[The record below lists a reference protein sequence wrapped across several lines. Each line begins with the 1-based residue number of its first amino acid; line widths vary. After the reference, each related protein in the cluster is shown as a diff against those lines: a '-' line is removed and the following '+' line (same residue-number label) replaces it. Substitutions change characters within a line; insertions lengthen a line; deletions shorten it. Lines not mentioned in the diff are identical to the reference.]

1 MADPELASKLAKR
14 LESVDDTVTDSSKA
28 ETPPPPVPKM
38 PEKVVPNPYVAVD
51 NTVSIDDLIAKAME
65 RKEHP
70 EENNNVTSPNG
81 ITMDD
86 ADVATATVNGHDTQP
101 DIHTG
106 PPPKRTLA
114 ELLAKDQE
122 RSVSPPHVSSPDTS
136 RRTPPPKTT
145 IGELLVKDK
154 QPLSPPPTS
163 KCPLVPVQHHVSKP
177 STRRLSPEDDG
188 SELERK
194 LAAQRA
200 KKSLASVAAT
210 ESNVIFSTPENST
223 PPQKPPRSEEPVK
236 TAPVEDHEKAL
247 QPEETEKPPCSSSS
261 QGSTPLP
268 QESPP
273 SGQSEKMASNEDHE
287 KSPQPKEAEK
297 PPCGEELEKL
307 PRSEKPVMPSE
318 QPAQNGGPEET
329 VEGKEVKLEAKSETD
344 QHTSELSTTEADQHI
359 SELSTTESDQHL
371 PELNTAES
379 SQPPETAVHT
389 AETSSSQSEPKE
401 ESPAP
406 PLPLSEP
413 PTLPLNEEELKNLL
427 VDEVKKCKITKE
439 EMIVIKDMEHR
450 KDTAA
455 AKSFSPSRE
464 LLEMIQHENGIRS
477 PPPIPPP
484 KPQTPSHSRP
494 QSPVVK
500 KLSMPSVG
508 ATTTVKM
515 FAERQNKPSSH
526 MQKAY
531 SQDNGDELSALLER
545 RNKILQGESVPE
557 MINKKLSLYAEFT
570 EFSRK
575 QIKFFT
581 ETFRKYDE
589 DADGFIDFDELKRM
603 MEKLG
608 EAQTHI
614 ALKEIIRQVDEDK
627 DGKISLREFFLI
639 FRLAAQN
646 QLGCSQVFQMLAD
659 SVDVSKEGVLG
670 AASFFQAKIEEQ
682 TKLSRFEQEM
692 KEEQEERKRLEEEKK
707 ARREK
712 FLQNKSIFQ

>member
-70 EENNNVTSPNG
+70 EENNNVASPNG

-86 ADVATATVNGHDTQP
+86 AHVVTATVNGHDTQP

-122 RSVSPPHVSSPDTS
+122 RSVSPPRVSSPDTS
-136 RRTPPPKTT
+136 AKQTPPPKTT

-200 KKSLASVAAT
+200 KKSSASVAAT
-210 ESNVIFSTPENST
+210 ESNVIFSTPENSI

-236 TAPVEDHEKAL
+236 TAPVEDHGKSSQL
-247 QPEETEKPPCSSSS
+247 EETEKPPCSSSP

-268 QESPP
+268 QDSPP
-273 SGQSEKMASNEDHE
+273 SEGIEKTEERNQSS
-287 KSPQPKEAEK
+287 QPKETEK
-297 PPCGEELEKL
+297 PPCSDEPGKL
-307 PRSEKPVMPSE
+307 PQSEEPAVPLE
-318 QPAQNGGPEET
+318 QTAQNGVPEET
-329 VEGKEVKLEAKSETD
+329 
-344 QHTSELSTTEADQHI
+344 
-359 SELSTTESDQHL
+359 
-371 PELNTAES
+371 
-379 SQPPETAVHT
+379 
-389 AETSSSQSEPKE
+389 
-401 ESPAP
+401 
-406 PLPLSEP
+406 
-413 PTLPLNEEELKNLL
+413 
-427 VDEVKKCKITKE
+427 
-439 EMIVIKDMEHR
+439 DMEHR
-450 KDTAA
+450 KDNAT

-500 KLSMPSVG
+500 VNCL
-508 ATTTVKM
+508 
-515 FAERQNKPSSH
+515 
-526 MQKAY
+526 
-531 SQDNGDELSALLER
+531 
-545 RNKILQGESVPE
+545 
-557 MINKKLSLYAEFT
+557 
-570 EFSRK
+570 
-575 QIKFFT
+575 
-581 ETFRKYDE
+581 
-589 DADGFIDFDELKRM
+589 
-603 MEKLG
+603 
-608 EAQTHI
+608 
-614 ALKEIIRQVDEDK
+614 
-627 DGKISLREFFLI
+627 FLI
-639 FRLAAQN
+639 
-646 QLGCSQVFQMLAD
+646 
-659 SVDVSKEGVLG
+659 
-670 AASFFQAKIEEQ
+670 
-682 TKLSRFEQEM
+682 
-692 KEEQEERKRLEEEKK
+692 
-707 ARREK
+707 
-712 FLQNKSIFQ
+712 